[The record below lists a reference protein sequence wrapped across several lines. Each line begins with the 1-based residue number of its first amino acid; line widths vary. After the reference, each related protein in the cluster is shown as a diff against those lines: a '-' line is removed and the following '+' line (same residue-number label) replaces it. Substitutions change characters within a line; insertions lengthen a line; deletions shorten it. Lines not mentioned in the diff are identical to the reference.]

1 MLVNSKEIVLRE
13 LLDRYIPQLHMKCT
27 CRVCKNDVLALSLNR
42 AEPAYVTD
50 KKKVAYAKAEMVDK
64 QKNTALLVI
73 LAESAAIVS
82 VNPSEFCETREGA

>member
-1 MLVNSKEIVLRE
+1 MLVNSKEIVLKE

-64 QKNTALLVI
+64 QKNTALVI

>member
-1 MLVNSKEIVLRE
+1 
-13 LLDRYIPQLHMKCT
+13 MKCT